1 TFTRASSLKNHTRER
16 VVPPLPRRLHRP
28 KHMSLHP
35 KEEPEELDESVFK
48 DFYSDHNSPMNMC
61 IAAPPHTSEPSVSM
75 FHTHTYRLSGSEDL
89 CTSFTTAQCE

>member
-1 TFTRASSLKNHTRER
+1 
-16 VVPPLPRRLHRP
+16 
-28 KHMSLHP
+28 MSLHP

-61 IAAPPHTSEPSVSM
+61 IADRQKDTAPPHTSEPSVSM

-89 CTSFTTAQCE
+89 CTSFTTAQCETFTCPNPVCPVLLSEGASDCRS